1 MTALARVGAAITNY
15 HKPDGSKQKELFS
28 LTILEGSQVA
38 LVVKNP
44 PANARDVRDMGSVPG
59 LGRSPRGGHATCS
72 SILAWRIPWTE
83 EPRRLQSL
91 GSHTVGPDWRDL
103 AFWKP
108 EVQNQDTTLLR
119 KALRA
124 ESILASSSFRKSRC
138 SGSWLYLSCLCL
150 CLSMGFV
157 SLSVFLSSF
166 EYLVW

>member
-59 LGRSPRGGHATCS
+59 LGRSPRGGRATCS

-91 GSHTVGPDWRDL
+91 GSHTVGPD
-103 AFWKP
+103 
-108 EVQNQDTTLLR
+108 
-119 KALRA
+119 
-124 ESILASSSFRKSRC
+124 
-138 SGSWLYLSCLCL
+138 
-150 CLSMGFV
+150 
-157 SLSVFLSSF
+157 
-166 EYLVW
+166 